1 MDCPVCGTEF
11 DELVRVPRILTVC
24 GHTVCQLCVQGLW
37 SDQTIQCPQCH
48 KASTAAAIELLPV
61 NFALMQLRTREGSDE
76 LCSKH
81 NKQLEAY
88 CSTDKS
94 VLCVSCILEDDHK
107 KHDITSIQ
115 KAASR
120 ERDRL
125 NSLMGTAQQTES
137 SLVKLDTDLQQATAL
152 LNSDYERTREEFQ
165 FLFNQLKSVI
175 VERENTVMERL
186 KQTLESEGTANRQ
199 REFQHKKHMYL
210 VQTLKNEIMKGTRES
225 DLEVVRKIQD
235 RDAVVK
241 AATAKVQGLPGNKAF
256 GMFSKEVE
264 LNGLWKVIKV
274 LGAKTASGSKPAGN
288 APPPSAPQ
296 ASIPTFKK
304 SQPPLALANSVF
316 SKDLRKSSKFPDTSF
331 TDIKSTDKF
340 QAKPRSQTVK
350 ITVPNAEN
358 KGQSPEKPAKP
369 EHSESFAEDS
379 VGRSWMESELAL
391 SSRSIDLASLCRPPA
406 ALIFAI
412 GGFSDSGLLSVERY
426 DCLKDEWTFVSSSL
440 TNRTQFGSVILEGR
454 IVAFGGKTAGKRV
467 ANSEE
472 YAVEEDR
479 WMEGRVR
486 LQTPRSGFACVAI
499 STDLYVVGGTDG
511 VPLKKT
517 DMWNGE
523 DWTSLAPMRYR
534 RDELAAVLGPDLQIY
549 AIGGYGGTD
558 M

>member
-1 MDCPVCGTEF
+1 MDCPVCGSEF
-11 DELVRVPRILTVC
+11 DELLRVPRILTVC
-24 GHTVCQLCVQGLW
+24 GHTVCQFCVQGLW
-37 SDQTIQCPQCH
+37 TEQTIQCPQCQ
-48 KASTAAAIELLPV
+48 KPSTAASIESLPV
-61 NFALMQLRTREGSDE
+61 NFALMQLRSREGAED
-76 LCSKH
+76 LCPKH

-88 CSTDKS
+88 CSSDKS

-115 KAASR
+115 KAACK

-125 NSLMGTAQQTES
+125 NSLMATAQITET
-137 SLVKLDTDLQQATAL
+137 SLVRLDADLQQATSSL
-152 LNSDYERTREEFQ
+152 QSDYERARDEFQ
-165 FLFNQLKSVI
+165 FLFDQLKAVI
-175 VERENTVMERL
+175 VERENVVMEKL
-186 KQTLESEGTANRQ
+186 KQTLDSEGTLNRQ
-199 REFQHKKHMYL
+199 REFQNKKHMYL
-210 VQTLKNEIMKGTRES
+210 VQTLKNEILKGSRET

-241 AATAKVQGLPGNKAF
+241 AATAKVQALPGNKAF

-274 LGAKTASGSKPAGN
+274 LGTRPGSGSKPAGN
-288 APPPSAPQ
+288 GPSSSVPQ
-296 ASIPTFKK
+296 ASIPPKK
-304 SQPPLALANSVF
+304 STPPLALANAIF
-316 SKDLRKSSKFPDTSF
+316 SKDLRKSAKLPDTSF
-331 TDIKSTDKF
+331 TDPKPSEKPT
-340 QAKPRSQTVK
+340 AKARSQIVK
-350 ITVPNAEN
+350 ISMPSA
-358 KGQSPEKPAKP
+358 QSKP
-369 EHSESFAEDS
+369 EQSESFVEDS
-379 VGRSWMESELAL
+379 QGRSWMESELAV
-391 SSRSIDLASLCRPPA
+391 STHSIDLASLCRPPA
-406 ALIFAI
+406 AFIYSI

-426 DCLKDEWTFVSSSL
+426 DCLNDQWTFVSSSL
-440 TNRTQFGSVILEGR
+440 TNRTQFGSVVLEGR

-472 YAVEEDR
+472 YAIEEDR
-479 WMEGRVR
+479 WLEGRVR
-486 LQTPRSGFACVAI
+486 LPAARSGFACVAI

-523 DWTSLAPMRYR
+523 DWSVLSPMRYR